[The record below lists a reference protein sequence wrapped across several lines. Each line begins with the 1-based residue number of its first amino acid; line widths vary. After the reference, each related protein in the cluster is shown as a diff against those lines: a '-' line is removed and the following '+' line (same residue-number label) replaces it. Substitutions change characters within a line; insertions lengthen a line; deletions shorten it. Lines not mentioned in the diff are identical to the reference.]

1 MNDVNLVTQGA
12 EGRVFN
18 AKYLGKN
25 VIIKHRFKKTY
36 RHPDLDDYIT
46 KERIKAEVKSLVRCR
61 MVGINVP
68 ALYDVNLHAS
78 ELVMENLDDA
88 IQARKFIYERKA
100 DKSEVLGIGK
110 EIGAVLAKLHSNDIV
125 HGDLTTS
132 NILIRPSSE
141 KPIVYLIDF
150 GLSYV
155 SDKIEDKAVDLYVL
169 ERAVL
174 STHPDSD
181 GFLEVLWEAYR
192 EKGGKKLN
200 SVLLKLDEVRTRGRK
215 KLCFG

>member
-1 MNDVNLVTQGA
+1 MKNVSLITQGA
-12 EGRVFN
+12 EGRVFS

-36 RHPDLDDYIT
+36 RHPDLDNYIT
-46 KERIKAEVKSLVRCR
+46 RERIKAEVKSLVRCR

-78 ELVMENLDDA
+78 EIVMENIDA
-88 IQARKFIYERKA
+88 IQARKFIYERKP
-100 DKSEVLGIGK
+100 DSSEVLNIGK
-110 EIGAVLAKLHSNDIV
+110 EIGGVLAKLHGNDIV

-132 NILIRPSSE
+132 NILIKLSSE
-141 KPIVYLIDF
+141 KPTVYLIDF

-155 SDKIEDKAVDLYVL
+155 SEKIEDKAVDLYVL

-181 GFLEVLWEAYR
+181 GLLKILWDSYR
-192 EKGGKKLN
+192 EQGGKKAN
-200 SVLLKLDEVRTRGRK
+200 SVLLKLEEVRTRGRK